1 MDAIHFRDAAGELL
15 WCSPASFPRLLR
27 IGEKVCRQEV
37 VYVVRRVSLAD
48 GVQHVNLDVF
58 ARAATPGRWTP
69 DN

>member
-27 IGEKVCRQEV
+27 VGEKVCREDV

-48 GVQHVNLDVF
+48 GVQHVNLDAV
-58 ARAATPGRWTP
+58 ATDGTSRRDTP